1 MKKHIKKIYQD
12 TEEILIHVII
22 PSAGIG
28 RRMKSYGCKSLLHI
42 KDKRLIDIQIANIEQ
57 VFPNNEIILITGF
70 DSDRL
75 INNSPNNLIKIENEK
90 YYENNV
96 VRSITIG
103 LRATKDN
110 DYVLIIFGDILFNI
124 KSLQDININESSVI
138 ISEYMNDNEVGCN
151 INSKGHLEY
160 MMFDLENKWGH
171 IIYLTGK
178 ELKLFKK
185 IISNKNTDKKF
196 CFEIINDVINQGGK
210 FKCIMHQNIKTMD
223 IDTSKDLQK
232 AQEFIK

>member
-1 MKKHIKKIYQD
+1 MKKHIKKIYQNV
-12 TEEILIHVII
+12 EEILIHIII

-42 KDKRLIDIQIANIEQ
+42 QDKKLIDIQIANIEQ

-75 INNSPNNLIKIENEK
+75 INNSPNKLIKIENEK

-110 DYVLIIFGDILFNI
+110 DYVLIIFGDILLNTKALDLI
-124 KSLQDININESSVI
+124 DQNESSIVI
-138 ISEYMNDNEVGCN
+138 SNHMSENEVGCN
-151 INSKGHLEY
+151 INNKGYLEY
-160 MMFDLENKWGH
+160 MMFDLPNKWGH
-171 IIYLTGK
+171 IIYLTNK
-178 ELKLFKK
+178 ELDLFKK
-185 IISNKNTDKKF
+185 IAWSKNKDKKF
-196 CFEIINDVINQGGK
+196 CFEVINEIVNHGGR
-210 FKCIMHQNIKTMD
+210 FKCIQDEDIRIID

-232 AQEFIK
+232 AQEFV